1 MNLQLY
7 SRIHVID
14 SDPNSDVNKLQQQH
28 QQHQEEEEEEK
39 SEIEEGDVAGFTEFQ
54 LLEEDYKTRQ
64 NSVLNWKK
72 SINWVDLI
80 LNFNHYKKN
89 YIMKQK

>member
-28 QQHQEEEEEEK
+28 QQHQEEEEK
-39 SEIEEGDVAGFTEFQ
+39 LEIEEGDVAGFTEFQ
-54 LLEEDYKTRQ
+54 LLEEIIKL
-64 NSVLNWKK
+64 VK
-72 SINWVDLI
+72 I
-80 LNFNHYKKN
+80 LF
-89 YIMKQK
+89 